1 MDIGLEDV
9 GVAVNLSVRQFRQG
23 ALAERVQEILDSTG
37 LPCTN
42 LDLELTES
50 MLVENAEQTV
60 QVLKEL
66 KALGVSLSIDDFGT
80 GYSSLSYLTKFP
92 LDSLKVDRS
101 FVTGLPDNPD
111 AVTMAKA
118 IVNMAQNL
126 GLKIIAEGIET
137 ERQSAFLHAL
147 GSDIGQGYLF
157 SRPVSYEEFVRLAG
171 GNVTPFPVDQV
182 RKPSA

>member
-1 MDIGLEDV
+1 
-9 GVAVNLSVRQFRQG
+9 
-23 ALAERVQEILDSTG
+23 
-37 LPCTN
+37 
-42 LDLELTES
+42 
-50 MLVENAEQTV
+50 MLVENAEETAR
-60 QVLKEL
+60 VLVEL

-126 GLKIIAEGIET
+126 GLKVIAEGVEN
-137 ERQSAFLHAL
+137 ERQSTFLHGL

-157 SRPVSYEEFVRLAG
+157 SRPVPFEDFVRLAG
-171 GNVTPFPVDQV
+171 GNVMLFPVDQV

>member
-1 MDIGLEDV
+1 
-9 GVAVNLSVRQFRQG
+9 VRQFQQG
-23 ALAERVQEILDSTG
+23 ALAERVDEVLKLTG
-37 LPCTN
+37 LPSRC

-50 MLVENAEQTV
+50 MLVENAEETV
-60 QVLKEL
+60 RVLKEL

-92 LDSLKVDRS
+92 LDALKVDRS
-101 FVTGLPDNPD
+101 FVTSLPDNPD

-118 IVNMAQNL
+118 IVNMAKNL
-126 GLKIIAEGIET
+126 GLKVIAEGVEN
-137 ERQSAFLHAL
+137 ERQSTFLHGL

-157 SRPVSYEEFVRLAG
+157 SRPIPFEDFVRLAG
-171 GNVTPFPVDQV
+171 GNVMPFPIKQL